1 MEKKKRGRPPK
12 IENEIE
18 NIESEKIEGNEP
30 KPKGDVYQVR
40 SNFFYKGVQFHE
52 GQTIGYNE
60 QLLKLGKI
68 VKVD

>member
-12 IENEIE
+12 VETEKVETEIE
-18 NIESEKIEGNEP
+18 KVEGNEP